1 MELKI
6 ISAAEKEVEFEIVG
20 GEYTL
25 AELLTARLN
34 DKKGVEFAS
43 YRIAHPLIANPRI
56 YVRVSSGKALT
67 LISETLEE
75 LKGEVAAF
83 REALGKA
90 K

>member
-6 ISAAEKEVEFEIVG
+6 ISVADKEVEFEIVG

-25 AELLTARLN
+25 AELLTSRLN
-34 DKKGVEFAS
+34 GKKEVEFAS
-43 YRIAHPLIANPRI
+43 YRVAHPLVSNPRI

-67 LISETLEE
+67 LITDTLEE
-75 LKGEVAAF
+75 LREEVAAF
-83 REALGKA
+83 REALGRA

>member
-6 ISAAEKEVEFEIVG
+6 ITNSDKEAEFEIVG
-20 GEYTL
+20 GEYTI

-34 DKKGVEFAS
+34 DKKEVEFAS

-56 YVRVSSGKALT
+56 YVRVSSGKALAM
-67 LISETLEE
+67 ISETLGE
-75 LKGEVAAF
+75 LRDEVSAF
-83 REALGKA
+83 REALGKG

>member
-6 ISAAEKEVEFEIVG
+6 ISAGEKEVEFEIVG

-25 AELLTARLN
+25 AELLTSRLN
-34 DKKGVEFAS
+34 QKKEVEFAS
-43 YRIAHPLIANPRI
+43 YRVAHPLVSNPCI
-56 YVRVSSGKALT
+56 YVRVSSGRALT
-67 LISETLEE
+67 LITDTLEE
-75 LKGEVAAF
+75 LKEEVAAF